1 MTVEQKIDSMILS
14 LEAAKEEIKYAELYI
29 EKKKRDKDFYKYG
42 HPGYDERS
50 PNGTFIRES
59 LKNVGRLA
67 NIVAKE
73 ITLSCYCNE
82 LYK

>member
-14 LEAAKEEIKYAELYI
+14 LEAVKEEIKYEELYI
-29 EKKKRDKDFYKYG
+29 QKKKSDKDFYKYG
-42 HPGYDERS
+42 HLGYNGRS

-67 NIVAKE
+67 NITAKE
-73 ITLSCYCNE
+73 IAFSNYCDE